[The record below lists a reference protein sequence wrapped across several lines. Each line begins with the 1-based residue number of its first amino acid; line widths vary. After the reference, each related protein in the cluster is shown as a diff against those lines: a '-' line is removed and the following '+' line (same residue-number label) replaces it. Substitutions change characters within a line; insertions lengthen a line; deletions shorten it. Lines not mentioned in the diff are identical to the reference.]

1 MNTSDIATYLSYFT
15 ADAVL
20 HDPSVGER
28 FVGHEGIGEYFT
40 RYFVAYN
47 TTTRLLRVTPRDSQF
62 HVEVHFSGDFPG
74 GQTGGLFDVSVKGG
88 KNSFVHE
95 IGRDHV
101 CTPVTNALI
110 GC

>member
-1 MNTSDIATYLSYFT
+1 MAAPDSQTLITQWIEAMNTSDIATYLSYFT

-74 GQTGGLFDVSVKGG
+74 GDRKSTRL
-88 KNSFVHE
+88 NSSH
-95 IGRDHV
+95 
-101 CTPVTNALI
+101 
-110 GC
+110 